1 MTDSRP
7 ACARREFTAE
17 SKGETASQFSFPA
30 MRAHWARSSARAF
43 SRSLAQRG
51 SRTSLSNSI
60 LTLRL
65 FLAIDPGDDLRRQI
79 AGTVETIRANTSG
92 IRWVRDAKLHV
103 TLTFLGEIDES
114 RIPDITAVA
123 SAVAPKHAPFSVRV
137 QGAGVFPDWRRVR
150 VVWFG
155 LKDEGQL
162 AGLATELRQ
171 VRGVL
176 GLPPDR
182 PFRAH
187 LTLGRS
193 TGPLSAEQKTS
204 LSKALAP
211 FKGSYPFDV
220 SRVLLM
226 RSSLSPTGS
235 EYTELASFPL
245 GGS

>member
-1 MTDSRP
+1 M
-7 ACARREFTAE
+7 
-17 SKGETASQFSFPA
+17 
-30 MRAHWARSSARAF
+30 
-43 SRSLAQRG
+43 
-51 SRTSLSNSI
+51 
-60 LTLRL
+60 RL
-65 FLAIDPGDDLRRQI
+65 FLAIDPGDGLRRQI
-79 AGTVETIRANTSG
+79 AGTVDTIRANTSG

-103 TLTFLGEIDES
+103 TLTFFGEIDETRVS
-114 RIPDITAVA
+114 EIGEAA
-123 SAVAPKHAPFSVRV
+123 SAVASHHAPFAVRV

-162 AGLATELRQ
+162 SRLASEMRK
-171 VRGVL
+171 VRSVL

-204 LSKALAP
+204 LSQALAP

-226 RSSLSPTGS
+226 RSSLSPAGS
-235 EYTELASFPL
+235 EYAELASFPL
-245 GGS
+245 SGP